1 MLTQTKITT
10 KEQKNEEKLKSIVTY
25 SNETENMEQI
35 TNSMNTKKS
44 PYSNMRHCR
53 AINSRLPSHEIIK

>member
-35 TNSMNTKKS
+35 TNNKFYEHK
-44 PYSNMRHCR
+44 
-53 AINSRLPSHEIIK
+53 EITLL

>member
-10 KEQKNEEKLKSIVTY
+10 KEQKNGEKLKSMVTY
-25 SNETENMEQI
+25 SNETGNMEQI

-44 PYSNMRHCR
+44 PYSNMRHCM
-53 AINSRLPSHEIIK
+53 